1 VLIGICFV
9 RVVVNFMDYFNY
21 RKIHKE
27 KGIATL
33 PTVMVLG
40 MLTLTVAVG
49 ITSVALTDSFVS
61 QSSSQSSR
69 ALSYAEGGAR
79 DALLKISRNKNYSC
93 ATTDCYTIDLNTDG
107 CTLGTGCA
115 KVSVSSAGGDTAN
128 PKIIT
133 SKGVMNSSIRT
144 IEVSVILDSG
154 TDDPALSHGL
164 ITSTTW
170 AELTN

>member
-1 VLIGICFV
+1 M
-9 RVVVNFMDYFNY
+9 NYFNFS
-21 RKIHKE
+21 KIK
-27 KGIATL
+27 KQSGIATL

-49 ITSVALTDSFVS
+49 ITSVALTDSFIS
-61 QSSSQSSR
+61 QSSSQSLR

-93 ATTDCYTIDLNTDG
+93 VATDCYNIDFNTNG
-107 CTLGTGCA
+107 CSLGTGCA
-115 KVSVSSAGGDTAN
+115 KVSVSSASGDTAN
-128 PKIIT
+128 PKVIT
-133 SKGVMNSSIRT
+133 SKGIMNSSIRT
-144 IEVSVILDSG
+144 IEVSVILDGG

-170 AELTN
+170 TELTN